1 MIPMAEDRFTTERDG
16 FGRLLADREVWRQA
30 ASIPAAGELTA
41 RWLEGRSEYQ
51 PGTFAPGFD
60 DETRLIAVELAELNR
75 NGLFTKE
82 SQPGVIAEGHAQRA
96 YVTGFC
102 SVESAAALLNLSG
115 GTDLVTV
122 AHAPGDA
129 GQASIPVTLRE
140 GEVVT
145 VLGSSEGPVD
155 DDQLR
160 DWSEESSDSLAL
172 VLAESWYVEV
182 FDPVW
187 GRNGVLLPAVL
198 GALTGGEPAAA
209 VPARRAPGG

>member
-1 MIPMAEDRFTTERDG
+1 MADDRYTTERDS
-16 FGRLLADREVWRQA
+16 FGRLLADREIWRQA
-30 ASIPAAGELTA
+30 GTIPAAGELTA

-51 PGTFAPGFD
+51 PGTFTPGPD
-60 DETRLIAVELAELNR
+60 DETKAIAADLAGLNR

-82 SQPGVIAEGHAQRA
+82 SQPGVPAGGHAQRA

-102 SVESAAALLNLSG
+102 SAESAAALLELSAR
-115 GTDLVTV
+115 TDLVTV
-122 AHAPGDA
+122 AHAPGE
-129 GQASIPVTLRE
+129 ASESAIPVTVLD

-145 VLGSSEGPVD
+145 VLGSSEGPVG

-160 DWSEESSDSLAL
+160 DWADEANETLAL
-172 VLAESWYVEV
+172 VLADSWYVEI

-198 GALTGGEPAAA
+198 QALTDQELTDRELRAQG
-209 VPARRAPGG
+209 RR